1 MIVDRISH
9 EKESWH
15 ERFSWILDRNLDLA
29 LDLLLS
35 AGMENRSKTF
45 VYDIRVPI
53 KKNQSESR
61 RIGTILVSRVLDL
74 DRVLDE
80 F

>member
-15 ERFSWILDRNLDLA
+15 ERFSRILDRNLDLA

-35 AGMENRSKTF
+35 AGIENRSKTV
-45 VYDIRVPI
+45 VYDFRVPI
-53 KKNQSESR
+53 IKNQSESR

-74 DRVLDE
+74 DRVLDD

>member
-35 AGMENRSKTF
+35 EGMEIRSKTV

-80 F
+80 Y

>member
-35 AGMENRSKTF
+35 AGMENRSKTV

-53 KKNQSESR
+53 KKNQSENR

-74 DRVLDE
+74 DRVLDD